1 MRTVVKN
8 DNVHDQIIHPKKM
21 IVWLAIVSAMM
32 LFAGLSSYLIVRK
45 AEGNW
50 ADLVIPADML
60 WSTVVLVISSA
71 VIHGGLIVYKKGDKK
86 LSALLVVLTVIL
98 GITFIWFQKEAWMDV
113 YYQGFPFGFKG
124 SNSSASII
132 YVLMWAHIGHVF
144 VAFLYLLSLLFVL
157 KFPKYTDD
165 VQRRFESASMFWHFL
180 GLLWI
185 YLYVFLLVNYN

>member
-1 MRTVVKN
+1 MAAVKEN
-8 DNVHDQIIHPKKM
+8 NVHDQIVHPKKM
-21 IVWLAIVSAMM
+21 IVWLAIVSAIM

-50 ADLVIPADML
+50 AELSLPDEML
-60 WSTVVLVISSA
+60 WSTIVIVASSLVIQ
-71 VIHGGLIVYKKGDKK
+71 GGVFAYKKGSKGI
-86 LSALLVVLTVIL
+86 SALLVLLTLFL
-98 GITFIWFQKEAWMDV
+98 GMVFIWVQKEAWMDIFD
-113 YYQGFPFGFKG
+113 QGFPVGFKG

-132 YVLMWAHIGHVF
+132 YILMWAHIGHIF

-157 KFPKYTDD
+157 KFPKFTDD